1 MGVKEN
7 KDFLEVAEFVAAEG
21 NRQKE
26 KLKMKISLQKAM
38 IICVA
43 FVLCTAII
51 CGTIF
56 GIIAF
61 REQQW
66 ALNAQYADMVSLL
79 AGAEKEIYHANTGDD
94 GAAIVGDENNV
105 AGGDII
111 DGDSNT
117 NKD

>member
-7 KDFLEVAEFVAAEG
+7 KDFFEVAEFVAAEG

-26 KLKMKISLQKAM
+26 KLKMKISLQKIM

-43 FVLCTAII
+43 FVLCMAII

-66 ALNAQYADMVSLL
+66 ALNSRYNELL
-79 AGAEKEIYHANTGDD
+79 YVISGTEKEIAETGDN
-94 GAAIVGDENNV
+94 GIIVKGNENKTV
-105 AGGDII
+105 GGDVNGET
-111 DGDSNT
+111 DN
-117 NKD
+117 N

>member
-7 KDFLEVAEFVAAEG
+7 KDFFEVAEFVAAEG

-26 KLKMKISLQKAM
+26 KLKMKISLQKIM

-43 FVLCTAII
+43 FVLCMAII

-66 ALNAQYADMVSLL
+66 ALNAQYTDMVSLL
-79 AGAEKEIYHANTGDD
+79 SGAEKERIETGDN
-94 GAAIVGDENNV
+94 GIIIQGNENKTV
-105 AGGDII
+105 GGDVNGEHN
-111 DGDSNT
+111 DD
-117 NKD
+117 

>member
-7 KDFLEVAEFVAAEG
+7 KDFFEVAEFVAAEG

-26 KLKMKISLQKAM
+26 KLKMKIILQKTM

-43 FVLCTAII
+43 FLLCTAII

-66 ALNAQYADMVSLL
+66 ALNSRYNELL
-79 AGAEKEIYHANTGDD
+79 YVISGTEKTVQEANADD
-94 GAAIVGDENNV
+94 GGTAIAGNNNSYV
-105 AGGDII
+105 GGDVN
-111 DGDSNT
+111 GDSEND
-117 NKD
+117 ND

>member
-38 IICVA
+38 IICAA

-79 AGAEKEIYHANTGDD
+79 AGAERKVEE
-94 GAAIVGDENNV
+94 AAADNGETAIAGSNNSYV
-105 AGGDII
+105 GGDINGNSES
-111 DGDSNT
+111 DND
-117 NKD
+117 